1 MRYKPAY
8 IALYFALAV
17 GSSNVVDATQQPFVY
32 TGDEEPFYEF
42 KWPIR
47 KVAVIG
53 AGVGYVFPLVFLQ
66 IAVAKPTVPHI

>member
-1 MRYKPAY
+1 MRFKPFVAC
-8 IALYFALAV
+8 YFALAV
-17 GSSNVVDATQQPFVY
+17 GSFNVVGAKQQPFVY

-53 AGVGYVFPLVFLQ
+53 AGVGYVFSLVL
-66 IAVAKPTVPHI
+66 ANGSN